1 MPLKMTP
8 NSGSATGPAR
18 PAFEQGFNAQGEEGT
33 MRSVLLVLVTV
44 ALTLMSV
51 LPGLAQEEDRP
62 TVAILRFGDG
72 MSYDA
77 TEAAILD
84 VLQSYGL
91 LSEDENNSERLR
103 IRITHPREEIQGER
117 LNIIWGD
124 AGFDLASANL
134 MVENALDREVDV
146 IVSLT
151 TAVTQIAV
159 DLTAQMDEPTPV
171 FFTSVYNPFK
181 AGIAES
187 ACIKPAHVT
196 GSETHSSMEDML
208 ALMLLQ
214 DPDLQTVGAIY
225 HSSEIMGVL
234 AADELAEAAAGL
246 GVGVEEVGI
255 TNLADIRPATLSLLE
270 RGAGAL
276 VPLDLL
282 TARGL
287 PIVLVLANQAGV
299 PVFYP
304 STAAIY
310 LGATVASGNFA
321 YYKQGVNVGVMLA
334 HHLLG
339 ELDIASS
346 GINVSRETAVGLNLD
361 SAAMQDVEIVPELRE
376 MAEAI
381 VVSGRLSHLSERLV
395 TAMAGAGVV
404 LSAEER
410 RETDQAFLEG
420 LHCSPERIAEEQA
433 ALDESA

>member
-1 MPLKMTP
+1 
-8 NSGSATGPAR
+8 
-18 PAFEQGFNAQGEEGT
+18 

-51 LPGLAQEEDRP
+51 LPGLAQEAEVP

-72 MSYDA
+72 MASDA

-91 LSEDENNSERLR
+91 LSDEENTSERMR
-103 IRITHPREEIQGER
+103 IRVTHSREDIQGEK
-117 LNIIWGD
+117 LNIIWGE
-124 AGFDLASANL
+124 AGYDLASANL
-134 MVENALDREVDV
+134 MVESALDQEVEI
-146 IVSLT
+146 IVSLS

-159 DLTAQMDEPTPV
+159 DLTAQMGEPTPV
-171 FFTSVYNPFK
+171 IFTSVYNPFK
-181 AGIAES
+181 AGIADS

-196 GSETHSSMEDML
+196 GSESRTSMEDVL

-214 DPDLQTVGAIY
+214 DPDLQTVSAIY
-225 HSSEIMGVL
+225 HSSEITGVL

-246 GVGVEEVGI
+246 GVGVERVGI

-270 RGAGAL
+270 RGAGAI

-304 STAAIY
+304 GTAAIY

-334 HHLLG
+334 RHLLG
-339 ELDIASS
+339 ELDIATS
-346 GINVSRETAVGLNLD
+346 GINVSSETAVGLNLD

-381 VVSGRLSHLSERLV
+381 VESGRLSHLSQRMV
-395 TAMAGAGVV
+395 TAMAGVGVV
-404 LSAEER
+404 LSEEER
-410 RETDQAFLEG
+410 READQAFLDG